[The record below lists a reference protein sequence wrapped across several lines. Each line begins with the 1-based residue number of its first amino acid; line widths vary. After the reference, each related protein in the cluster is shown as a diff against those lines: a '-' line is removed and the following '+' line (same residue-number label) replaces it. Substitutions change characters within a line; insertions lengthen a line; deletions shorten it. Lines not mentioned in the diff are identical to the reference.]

1 MFEKKL
7 LESSP
12 KTLSEISVRK
22 SSKNRQTLK
31 TARKFNFYYFDGHR
45 KYGYGGYSYD
55 GRWRKL
61 ARKLIQEYSLNS
73 QSIVLDIGCAKGFL
87 VKDLMLECPG
97 LQAFGV
103 DISKYAVKHVEK
115 EVIGRVHLANAIELP
130 FADSV
135 FDLVISINTLHNLTR
150 KKIKLAL
157 SEINRVGSG
166 KSYIVVDSYSTPEQ
180 KKRFK
185 DWVLT
190 AKYHA
195 YPDEWLSLF
204 REANYLGDYDW
215 TIV

>member
-7 LESSP
+7 LESPP
-12 KTLSEISVRK
+12 KTLSEISARK

-103 DISKYAVKHVEK
+103 DISNYAVKHVEK

-130 FADSV
+130 FADSA

-150 KKIKLAL
+150 KKIKLA
-157 SEINRVGSG
+157 
-166 KSYIVVDSYSTPEQ
+166 
-180 KKRFK
+180 
-185 DWVLT
+185 
-190 AKYHA
+190 
-195 YPDEWLSLF
+195 
-204 REANYLGDYDW
+204 
-215 TIV
+215 

>member
-7 LESSP
+7 LISSP
-12 KTLSEISVRK
+12 KTLTEISERK
-22 SSKNRQTLK
+22 NNKNRKILK
-31 TARKFNFYYFDGHR
+31 TARKFDFFYFDGHR

-61 ARKLIQEYSLNS
+61 ARELIQEYSLNS
-73 QSIVLDIGCAKGFL
+73 QSRVLDVGCAKGFL

-103 DISKYAVKHVEK
+103 DVSRYAVKHAEK
-115 EVIGRVHLANAIELP
+115 EVIGRIHLANATELP
-130 FADSV
+130 FMDNV

-150 KKIKLAL
+150 KQIKIAL
-157 SEINRVGSG
+157 SEINRVGNG
-166 KSYIVVDSYSTPEQ
+166 KSYIVVDSYFTPEQ
-180 KKRFK
+180 KNRFE

-195 YPDEWLSLF
+195 YPNEWLSLF
-204 REANYLGDYDW
+204 HESNYLGDYDW